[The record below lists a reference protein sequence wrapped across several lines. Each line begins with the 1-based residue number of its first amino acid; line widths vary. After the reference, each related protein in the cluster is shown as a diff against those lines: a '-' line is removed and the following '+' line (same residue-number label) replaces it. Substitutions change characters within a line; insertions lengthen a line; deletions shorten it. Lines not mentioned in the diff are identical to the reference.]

1 VETVRTR
8 RRELREA
15 IIEERRAEKLRIK
28 EARKSTELKAQAQE
42 RRQCKET
49 RKRHRPPHASAWR
62 TTEHFLMDSF
72 TLHGQDDDCD
82 SAMAAQLGLDDE
94 TYRQLKSLEGR
105 EIRPE
110 DYDLLG
116 RLDENLKRETLEGKC
131 LHVFPTEVYEL
142 GSKEPASCGICL
154 DEFETGEVLRT
165 LLPCGHRFHRSCI
178 DRWLTETSALCPVDK
193 INVAEYRACL
203 ASSGGEGLS

>member
-1 VETVRTR
+1 
-8 RRELREA
+8 
-15 IIEERRAEKLRIK
+15 
-28 EARKSTELKAQAQE
+28 
-42 RRQCKET
+42 
-49 RKRHRPPHASAWR
+49 
-62 TTEHFLMDSF
+62 
-72 TLHGQDDDCD
+72 
-82 SAMAAQLGLDDE
+82 MAAQLGLDDE

-131 LHVFPTEVYEL
+131 LHVFPTEVYE
-142 GSKEPASCGICL
+142 
-154 DEFETGEVLRT
+154 
-165 LLPCGHRFHRSCI
+165 
-178 DRWLTETSALCPVDK
+178 SALCPVDK